1 MQNLLKVDAC
11 LVPPSEKNGSER
23 CDRHGQASQT
33 RLEQHWNWRFGRRRV
48 SSRRLGPTCAQ
59 RVNGSLNDLTFLE
72 RKI

>member
-11 LVPPSEKNGSER
+11 LVPPSEKNGPER
-23 CDRHGQASQT
+23 RDRHAQASQT
-33 RLEQHWNWRFGRRRV
+33 RLEQYWNWRFGRRRL
-48 SSRRLGPTCAQ
+48 SSRRLGPTCTQ